1 MSATDR
7 GTLRT
12 LVKGDNVS
20 DHILVNFQTVHN
32 AAEEVKASA
41 GRIEQMLSDLKKDV
55 TRIAQSWQ
63 GKAQEGYKIQQDK
76 WDSAANDLH
85 TTCNQIAASLENAA
99 QSYRTTEDK
108 NASLWHN

>member
-1 MSATDR
+1 M
-7 GTLRT
+7 
-12 LVKGDNVS
+12 S

-85 TTCNQIAASLENAA
+85 TTCNQIAASLESAA

>member
-1 MSATDR
+1 M
-7 GTLRT
+7 
-12 LVKGDNVS
+12 S